1 MEKDYEK
8 LSLWFVLKGK
18 EDINFKE
25 QVKGKAKE
33 NHLSISNYIVSL
45 LEKDLKDFDI
55 NSVTPTPT
63 KKEKKYY
70 HIDVTIDED
79 LKSKVKEKAKS
90 YNYTMAMYVRNLIIE
105 DLKKDL

>member
-1 MEKDYEK
+1 MEKDYENLK
-8 LSLWFVLKGK
+8 LTFVLKGK

-55 NSVTPTPT
+55 NNVTSPPS
-63 KKEKKYY
+63 EKTYR
-70 HIDVTIDED
+70 IDIALTESIRNK
-79 LKSKVKEKAKS
+79 LKEKAKS
-90 YNYTMAMYVRNLIIE
+90 YNYTMAMYIRNLIIE